1 METRARKDPDAWRD
15 DVNKNGHGLSQQNG
29 ENAADFASEAVMM
42 GLRLQEGIRLDRIE
56 TRSGPRAEW
65 LNEDELQH
73 LCRQGLLSLNDD
85 HLALT
90 YDGKAVMNTVIGR
103 LLT

>member
-1 METRARKDPDAWRD
+1 
-15 DVNKNGHGLSQQNG
+15 
-29 ENAADFASEAVMM
+29 
-42 GLRLQEGIRLDRIE
+42 LDRIE